1 MANKNKA
8 KGTLWERNVRDFFRK
23 IGFVKC
29 DRAVLTGGDDR
40 GDLLNLPRLA
50 VECRDQKTI
59 TWSKNVEDARSRADV
74 GDMDWGVAIVKRRQK
89 SVEQAYA
96 VMDLETFGSMY
107 QAALAG
113 AEEGS
118 EAFDYVISVLEEVK
132 AGLHVSE
139 K

>member
-1 MANKNKA
+1 MSKNKA
-8 KGTLWERNVRDFFRK
+8 KGTRWEGAVRDFFRK

-59 TWSKNVEDARSRADV
+59 TWSKNIEDAQSRAEV
-74 GDMDWGVAIVKRRQK
+74 AGADWGVAIIKRRQHGVDK
-89 SVEQAYA
+89 AYVA
-96 VMDLETFGSMY
+96 MDLTTFGDMY
-107 QAALAG
+107 QAALKGSDAG
-113 AEEGS
+113 D
-118 EAFDYVISVLEEVK
+118 EAIDYVITLLEQAK
-132 AGLHVSE
+132 AE

>member
-8 KGTLWERNVRDFFRK
+8 KGTLWERTVRDFFRK

-59 TWSKNVEDARSRADV
+59 TWSKNVEDARSRAEV
-74 GDMDWGVAIVKRRQK
+74 GDMDWGVTIIKRRQHGVDK
-89 SVEQAYA
+89 AYVA
-96 VMDLETFGSMY
+96 MDLETFGRMY
-107 QAALAG
+107 KSALKGCEAG
-113 AEEGS
+113 TES
-118 EAFDYVISVLEEVK
+118 IDYVISLLEQAKEDID
-132 AGLHVSE
+132 
-139 K
+139 